1 MDIFTTIQRLRR
13 LPRSHRIAF
22 LRSIIALE
30 KPRSVR
36 RAELEIALKREMT
49 AQLKSENRAA

>member
-1 MDIFTTIQRLRR
+1 MTIFETLRRMQRLSRV
-13 LPRSHRIAF
+13 HRIEH
-22 LRSIIALE
+22 LRSLLQLA

-36 RAELEIALKREMT
+36 AVELEVALKREVT